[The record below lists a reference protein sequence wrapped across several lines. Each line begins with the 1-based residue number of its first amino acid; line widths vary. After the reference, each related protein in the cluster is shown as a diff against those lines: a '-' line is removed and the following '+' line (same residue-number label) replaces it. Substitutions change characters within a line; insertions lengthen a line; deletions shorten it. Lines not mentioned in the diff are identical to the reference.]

1 VKNSIFTLQ
10 GRQKTTFL
18 QMSNLG
24 LLCLTSSLLFK
35 ESFKARP
42 GAMKTCPEAMEARS
56 GAMEAHPE
64 AVDACPGAWSHGCLS
79 WSHGGSP

>member
-1 VKNSIFTLQ
+1 MKNSIFTLQ
-10 GRQKTTFL
+10 GCQKNTFL

-42 GAMKTCPEAMEARS
+42 GAMKALPEAMESRS

-64 AVDACPGAWSHGCLS
+64 AVDACPEAWSHGCLS